1 MVVAIAALA
10 GAAIGW
16 RFPFQGQSQTA
27 NQLRNGQQPTNAR
40 ASNQRLGAR
49 QPTRTAQAPASVP
62 ATTAQA
68 PETTT
73 NPDAA
78 NSSPANT
85 EQPVPAL
92 W

>member
-16 RFPFQGQSQTA
+16 RFPFQGQSQSA
-27 NQLRNGQQPTNAR
+27 NQLRNGQQPRNAT
-40 ASNQRLGAR
+40 ATNQRLGTR
-49 QPTRTAQAPASVP
+49 QPNRTPAAPTNVP

-68 PETTT
+68 PNTTA
-73 NPDAA
+73 NPPATDSA
-78 NSSPANT
+78 PANT

>member
-16 RFPFQGQSQTA
+16 RFPFQGQSQSA
-27 NQLRNGQQPTNAR
+27 NQLRTGQQPTNAR
-40 ASNQRLGAR
+40 ATNQRLGAR
-49 QPTRTAQAPASVP
+49 QPNRTATAPASVP

-68 PETTT
+68 PNTTT
-73 NPDAA
+73 NPSATDSA
-78 NSSPANT
+78 PAET
-85 EQPVPAL
+85 AQPVPAL

>member
-16 RFPFQGQSQTA
+16 RFPFQGQSQSA
-27 NQLRNGQQPTNAR
+27 NQLRDDQQPTNPTAT
-40 ASNQRLGAR
+40 NQRLSTR
-49 QPTRTAQAPASVP
+49 QPNRTAQAPASVP

-68 PETTT
+68 PEATT
-73 NPDAA
+73 NPGATT
-78 NSSPANT
+78 SSPAST
-85 EQPVPAL
+85 AQPVPAL

>member
-16 RFPFQGQSQTA
+16 RFPFQGRSQSA
-27 NQLRNGQQPTNAR
+27 NQLRTGQQPTNAR
-40 ASNQRLGAR
+40 ATNQRLGAPR
-49 QPTRTAQAPASVP
+49 NNRTPAAPASVP

-68 PETTT
+68 PDATT
-73 NPDAA
+73 NPDAT
-78 NSSPANT
+78 NSAPVETA
-85 EQPVPAL
+85 QPVPAL

>member
-16 RFPFQGQSQTA
+16 RFPFQGRSQSA
-27 NQLRNGQQPTNAR
+27 NQLRNGQPATNAR
-40 ASNQRLGAR
+40 ATNQRLGAR
-49 QPTRTAQAPASVP
+49 QPNRTVSAPASVP
-62 ATTAQA
+62 ATTAEA
-68 PETTT
+68 PGTTT
-73 NPDAA
+73 NVDAA
-78 NSSPANT
+78 NSSPANI